1 MEVAAKPVYSYL
13 IAMLEAG
20 GPTMLLT
27 EAIYGHSCRLPEQA
41 TREALSYIEL
51 LEDRYRSLPTLMPKI
66 RSVFLQRSPEG

>member
-1 MEVAAKPVYSYL
+1 
-13 IAMLEAG
+13 
-20 GPTMLLT
+20 MLLT
-27 EAIYGHSCRLPEQA
+27 EAIYEHSCRLPEQA